1 MIHLKNSKII
11 YFNLKSGKKIIKHK
25 ERSELPFRII
35 KNVPYKSKKIK
46 YDINIGLLPK
56 VQSNKRYY

>member
-1 MIHLKNSKII
+1 M

-25 ERSELPFRII
+25 KRSELPFRII
-35 KNVPYKSKKIK
+35 KNVPYKSKKNK

-56 VQSNKRYY
+56 VQTNKRYY